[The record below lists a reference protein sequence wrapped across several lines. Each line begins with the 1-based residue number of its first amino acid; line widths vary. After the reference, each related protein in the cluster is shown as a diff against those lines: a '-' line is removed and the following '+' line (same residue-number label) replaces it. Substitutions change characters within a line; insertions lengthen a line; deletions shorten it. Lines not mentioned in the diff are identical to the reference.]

1 MTDARGLDAPWL
13 STGPAAR
20 VLSLLNGEGEEA
32 RVVGGAVRN
41 ALLGVPIGDIDIA
54 TTALP
59 AEVIR
64 RAKAASI
71 KSVPTGIE
79 HGTVTLVLEGHPF
92 EVTTLR
98 EDTETFGR
106 KAKVAFGR
114 DWVADARRRD
124 FTINALSVSPDS
136 VVHDYVGGLQDIASR
151 RVRFIGD
158 AAQRIAEDYLR
169 ILRFFRIH
177 SAFGAGV
184 PDRDGY
190 LACVAGG
197 GGVGA
202 LSAGRG
208 RMGRPKTAGPRGAG
222 RAGAA

>member
-1 MTDARGLDAPWL
+1 MTDARVLDAAPWL
-13 STGPAAR
+13 RSGPAAR
-20 VLSLLNGEGEEA
+20 VLAVLNGGGEEA

-41 ALLGVPIGDIDIA
+41 ELLGIPIGDIDIA

-71 KSVPTGIE
+71 KSVPTGID

-106 KAKVAFGR
+106 KAKVEFGR
-114 DWVADARRRD
+114 DWVGDAHRRD
-124 FTINALSVSPDS
+124 FTINGLSVDAAG
-136 VVHDYVGGLQDIASR
+136 VVHNHVGGLADIAAR

-158 AAQRIAEDYLR
+158 AHQRI
-169 ILRFFRIH
+169 
-177 SAFGAGV
+177 
-184 PDRDGY
+184 
-190 LACVAGG
+190 
-197 GGVGA
+197 
-202 LSAGRG
+202 
-208 RMGRPKTAGPRGAG
+208 
-222 RAGAA
+222 